1 MTVDTTLM
9 QRLPLR
15 SRKINRELLAFTGTT
30 EPVYIRPVSLLI
42 TIPVFGHHHY
52 THALVSD
59 LEREG
64 AEYLI
69 IDNRGD
75 YPRVSHERVITPGEN
90 LGWARGSEF
99 GLRIAFAEGHSHAMT
114 LNNDTRI
121 SKGFVTGL
129 VDSRLPADAGIIGPM
144 IDHGF
149 PCAVDHQRVNAAD
162 FIPRPRYRAVFAVEG
177 TALLMSRECW
187 QAIGGLNVSV
197 FGAYGWGIDLD
208 LALRARKA
216 EYGVYVTEMAYIN
229 HFGGK
234 TAKTHFGN
242 LRYKVGGNVVM
253 MQGLRKLHGWRTAV
267 AMVRELGSAHSREWS
282 KAFPLDKQI

>member
-1 MTVDTTLM
+1 MYVWLM
-9 QRLPLR
+9 
-15 SRKINRELLAFTGTT
+15 
-30 EPVYIRPVSLLI
+30 SLLI
-42 TIPVFGHHHY
+42 TIPVFGQHEY

-75 YPRVSHERVITPGEN
+75 YPRVRNERVITPGEN
-90 LGWARGSEF
+90 LGWARGSDF
-99 GLRIAFAEGHSHAMT
+99 GLRIAFAEGYSHAMT

-121 SKGFVTGL
+121 SQGFVAGL
-129 VDSRLPADAGIIGPM
+129 VDSRLAADAGIIGPM

-149 PCAVDHQRVNAAD
+149 PCAVDRQRPDAAD
-162 FIPRPRYRAVFAVEG
+162 FIPRPQYRAVFAVEG
-177 TALLMSRECW
+177 TALSVTRECW
-187 QAIGGLNVSV
+187 EEIGGLDVST
-197 FGAYGWGIDLD
+197 FGTYGWGIDLD

-216 EYGVYVTEMAYIN
+216 GYGVYVTEMAYIN

-234 TAKTHFGN
+234 TAKMHFGN

-253 MQGLRKLHGWRTAV
+253 MQGLRRLHGWRTAV
-267 AMVRELGSAHSREWS
+267 AMVRELGSAHHRQWG
-282 KAFPLDKQI
+282 KAFPLDKRN

>member
-1 MTVDTTLM
+1 
-9 QRLPLR
+9 
-15 SRKINRELLAFTGTT
+15 
-30 EPVYIRPVSLLI
+30 VYIWLVSLLI
-42 TIPVFGHHHY
+42 AIPVFGQHEY

-59 LEREG
+59 LEREN

-75 YPRVSHERVITPGEN
+75 YPRIGSERVITPGEN

-99 GLRIAFAEGHSHAMT
+99 GLRIAFAEGYSRAMT

-121 SKGFVTGL
+121 SKGFVAGL

-144 IDHGF
+144 TDHGF
-149 PCAVDHQRVNAAD
+149 PCAVDHQRLHAAD
-162 FIPRPRYRAVFAVEG
+162 FIPRARYRVAFAVEG

-187 QAIGGLNVSV
+187 QEIGGLNVST

-234 TAKTHFGN
+234 TAKMHFGN
-242 LRYKVGGNVVM
+242 LRYNVGGNIVM

-267 AMVRELGSAHSREWS
+267 AAVRELGSAHHRRYSN
-282 KAFPLDKQI
+282 AFPLDRPVF